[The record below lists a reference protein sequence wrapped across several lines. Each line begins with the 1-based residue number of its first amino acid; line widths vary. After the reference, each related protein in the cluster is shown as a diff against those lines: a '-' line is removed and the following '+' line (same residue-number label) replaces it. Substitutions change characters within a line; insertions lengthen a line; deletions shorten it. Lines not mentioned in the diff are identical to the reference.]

1 MRTEERML
9 ILPALYVIKQKG
21 ETTTSELIEELTDF
35 FHPTGEDAKILSGRS
50 DTKFSQ
56 KVRNLKSHRSN
67 NGMELLTTYENGK
80 YKLTPAGEAY
90 LSSCEEE
97 LSYLFSQ
104 KFKYGDVKKA
114 VGKLSDASKKVVMYE
129 EIIVE
134 GSTKT
139 KSVKVKERSR
149 RLRDAA
155 INHFSVSGK
164 IRCAVCDFCFEDFY
178 GEIGIGFIEI
188 HHEKPIYQYDD
199 EGLESLISEALE
211 SLKPLCS
218 NCHRMLHRNPK
229 EPLSVAQLKKLIKSP
244 S

>member
-1 MRTEERML
+1 MRTEEKML

-21 ETTTSELIEELTDF
+21 EATTSQLIEELTVF
-35 FHPTGEDAKILSGRS
+35 FHPTGEDAKILSGRK

-56 KVRNLKSHRSN
+56 KVRNLKSHRSS

-90 LSSCEEE
+90 LSDCEDEI
-97 LSYLFSQ
+97 SYLFSQ
-104 KFKYGDVKKA
+104 KFKYVDVKKA
-114 VGKLSDASKKVVMYE
+114 VGKLSDTSKKVIMYE

-139 KSVKVKERSR
+139 KSVKVKERSSK
-149 RLRDAA
+149 LREAA
-155 INHFSVSGK
+155 IEHYSVSGK

-178 GEIGIGFIEI
+178 GEIGKGFIEI

-199 EGLESLISEALE
+199 EGLETLISEALK
-211 SLKPLCS
+211 SLKPVCP
-218 NCHRMLHRNPK
+218 NCHRMIHRDSK
-229 EPLSVAQLKKLIKSP
+229 EPISVAELKTLIKSP